1 MTKQEA
7 LTKHRTMWNYIADMI
22 EAGERH
28 DEVGEYKDEALKKM
42 KEVYR
47 PVSLCYCC
55 DYVKSCSECLVI
67 WGNSK
72 WMSCLKTEY
81 GSFKNSLKAGNYK
94 KAASIAREIANLPER
109 EE

>member
-7 LTKHRTMWNYIADMI
+7 LTKHRTMWNLIADMI
-22 EAGERH
+22 EAGEIY
-28 DEVGEYKDEALKKM
+28 DDVIKYKDEALKKM
-42 KEVYR
+42 KEEHR
-47 PVSLCYCC
+47 PIWLCYCC
-55 DYVKSCSECLVI
+55 DYAKGCSDCPVI

-72 WMSCLKTEY
+72 EKCEAAEY
-81 GSFKNSLKAGNYK
+81 GSFKNSLKAGNYI